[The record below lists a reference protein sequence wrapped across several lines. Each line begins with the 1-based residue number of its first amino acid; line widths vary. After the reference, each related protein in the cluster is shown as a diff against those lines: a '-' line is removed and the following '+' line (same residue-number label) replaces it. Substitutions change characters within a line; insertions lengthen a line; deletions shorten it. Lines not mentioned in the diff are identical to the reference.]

1 MNVTTTEVQNNFG
14 KYLKLCKYEDIIITK
29 NGKRIARLTTYT
41 DNIDTYF
48 IREAAERF
56 SAYSGKK
63 ISYEDF
69 LEISEKSELR
79 YEYIDG
85 KIYLQASP
93 TYAHQKAIRE
103 ILGEFTLWFRDKEC
117 EPLDS
122 PFDVTLTKKVSDEI
136 ISMSTGYNINESEDK
151 DKDKEED
158 ESEDNKD
165 NIHIVQPDIIVV
177 CDKENID
184 EKGKYHGIPSLIV
197 EVLSPSTKD
206 KDLIEKLRLYLLSGV
221 KEYWIADV
229 FSKQIIIYSFEN
241 YRIDKFI
248 SYKSGE
254 KAQSIIFEG
263 LSVNVDQVFVWI

>member
-1 MNVTTTEVQNNFG
+1 MNITTTEVQNNFG

-29 NGKRIARLTTYT
+29 NGKKIARLTTYT
-41 DNIDTYF
+41 DNTDTYF
-48 IREAAERF
+48 IREAAEKF
-56 SAYSGKK
+56 SAYSGRK

-69 LEISEKSELR
+69 IEISEKSELR

-85 KIYLQASP
+85 KIYLLASP
-93 TYAHQKAIRE
+93 TYAHQKAVRE
-103 ILGEFTLWFRDKEC
+103 ILGEFTLWFRGKEC

-136 ISMSTGYNINESEDK
+136 TSMSTGYNIDESE
-151 DKDKEED
+151 E

-177 CDKENID
+177 CDKQNID
-184 EKGKYHGIPSLIV
+184 EKGKYHGVPSLIV

-206 KDLIEKLRLYLLSGV
+206 KDLIDKLRLYLLSGV

-229 FSKQIIIYSFEN
+229 FSKQINIYSFQD
-241 YRIDKFI
+241 YKIDKLI
-248 SYKSGE
+248 SYKCEE
-254 KAQSIIFEG
+254 KAQSIIFDG
-263 LSVNVDQVFVWI
+263 LSVDVNQVFA